1 MLAPWKKS
9 YDQPRQHIKKQ
20 RHYFTG
26 KGLSSQSY
34 DFSSSHVWMWELDHK
49 EGRSLKNWCFNVMI
63 LEKTLESPLG
73 SNEIKPVNPKG
84 NQSWIFNG
92 RMDAEAEAPMLWLSD
107 VKNWLIWK
115 DPDAGKDWK
124 QEEKG
129 TTENEM
135 VEWYY
140 QLYGHEFEQA
150 QELVMNREAWRAA
163 VHGVAKSSIRLS
175 DWNELN
181 CTEVVYSFRC
191 Y

>member
-1 MLAPWKKS
+1 
-9 YDQPRQHIKKQ
+9 
-20 RHYFTG
+20 
-26 KGLSSQSY
+26 
-34 DFSSSHVWMWELDHK
+34 
-49 EGRSLKNWCFNVMI
+49 MI

-150 QELVMNREAWRAA
+150 QELVMDRETWYAA
-163 VHGVAKSSIRLS
+163 DHGVSKSGTWLS
-175 DWNELN
+175 EWTELN
-181 CTEVVYSFRC
+181 IIPKDSCTPMFINVR
-191 Y
+191 

>member
-20 RHYFTG
+20 RRYFTG